1 MNSTHHPRKIL
12 VTGASDG
19 IGKVTAREL
28 AARGH
33 HVVIV
38 GRNAGKT
45 QNAATEMRDAIRT
58 SNGPGTIDFMIA
70 DLARPTEVKNLARQY
85 TDKFGQLDVLVNNA
99 GAFFAGFIKTPD
111 GFEQT
116 FALNHLNYFYLTEL
130 MMPLLARSNAGRVVN
145 VASEAHRGCDLD
157 FDNLN
162 GEKGATAYNGWRAY
176 QRSKLANILF
186 TRELARRVAGTSVT
200 ANSLH
205 PGFVASKFGHNNGGV
220 WGPLVKFSQM
230 LFAINEDRGAAT
242 SIFLAD
248 DPSVATV
255 SGKYFDKCKERAPTA
270 AASNDD
276 AARKLWDVTDKLL
289 DRFR

>member
-1 MNSTHHPRKIL
+1 MKKIL

-38 GRNAGKT
+38 GRNTAKTASVADEISRTAKSGKV
-45 QNAATEMRDAIRT
+45 DL
-58 SNGPGTIDFMIA
+58 MIA
-70 DLARPTEVKNLARQY
+70 DLARPAAVKALAHEY
-85 TDKFGQLDVLVNNA
+85 SGKYGQLDILVNNA
-99 GAFFAGFIKTPD
+99 GAFFADFIKTPD

-130 MMPLLARSNAGRVVN
+130 LLPLISQSNAGRIVN
-145 VASEAHRGCDLD
+145 VASEAHRGCEID

-162 GEKGATAYNGWRAY
+162 GEKGPSAYNGWRAY

-186 TRELARRVAGTSVT
+186 TRELARRLLGTRVT
-200 ANSLH
+200 ANVLH
-205 PGFVASKFGHNNGGV
+205 PGFVASKFGHNNGGI
-220 WGPLVKFSQM
+220 WGPLVKFSQL

-248 DPSVATV
+248 DASVATV
-255 SGKYFDKCKERAPTA
+255 TGKYFDKCRERAPTNA
-270 AASNDD
+270 AMDD
-276 AARKLWDVTDKLL
+276 ASARRLWDVTDQLL
-289 DRFR
+289 KPFR

>member
-1 MNSTHHPRKIL
+1 MKKIL

-38 GRNAGKT
+38 GRNQSKTAG
-45 QNAATEMRDAIRT
+45 AADEIARAAK
-58 SNGPGTIDFMIA
+58 SGKVDFMIA
-70 DLARPTEVKNLARQY
+70 DLARPAAVKALAHEY
-85 TDKFGQLDVLVNNA
+85 AGKYGQLDVLVNNA
-99 GAFFAGFIKTPD
+99 GAFFADFIKTSD

-130 MMPLLARSNAGRVVN
+130 LLPIISQSNAGRIVN
-145 VASEAHRGCDLD
+145 VASEAHRGCEID

-162 GEKGATAYNGWRAY
+162 GEKGPSAYNGWRAY

-186 TRELARRVAGTSVT
+186 TRELARRLHGTRVT
-200 ANSLH
+200 TNVLH
-205 PGFVASKFGHNNGGV
+205 PGFVASKFGHNNGGI
-220 WGPLVKFSQM
+220 WGPLVKVSQQ

-255 SGKYFDKCKERAPTA
+255 TGKYFDKCRERAPTQA
-270 AASNDD
+270 AMDD
-276 AARKLWDVTDKLL
+276 ASARRLWDITDRLL
-289 DRFR
+289 VPFRDSRP

>member
-1 MNSTHHPRKIL
+1 MSQATHAKKIL

-38 GRNAGKT
+38 GRNATKT
-45 QNAATEMRDAIRT
+45 QNVATELRDAIR
-58 SNGPGTIDFMIA
+58 SGKGAIDFMIA
-70 DLARPTEVKNLARQY
+70 DLARPAEVRNLARQY
-85 TDKFGQLDVLVNNA
+85 TDRFGQLDVLVNNA
-99 GAFFAGFIKTPD
+99 GAFFAGFNTTPD

-130 MMPLLARSNAGRVVN
+130 MMPLLVQSNAGRIVN
-145 VASEAHRGCDLD
+145 VASEAHRGCELD

-162 GEKGATAYNGWRAY
+162 GEKGTAAYNGWRAY
-176 QRSKLANILF
+176 QRSKLSNILF
-186 TRELARRVAGTSVT
+186 TRELARRVAGTRVT

-255 SGKYFDKCKERAPTA
+255 SGKYFDKCKERVPTA
-270 AASNDD
+270 AASDD
-276 AARKLWDVTDKLL
+276 AAARKLWDVTDKLL
-289 DRFR
+289 DRFRG